1 MLREVERPCYTGQV
15 FVHGDAGRREMR
27 SAEWFRTAE
36 AARRLGV
43 HPQTLRAWE
52 REGVIQPV
60 ERRRGQRVYCIQDLE
75 RIRTALA
82 QRPATEPEKGT
93 QS

>member
-1 MLREVERPCYTGQV
+1 
-15 FVHGDAGRREMR
+15 MR

-52 REGVIQPV
+52 REGVIRPA
-60 ERRRGQRVYCIQDLE
+60 ERRRGQRVFTEEDVV
-75 RIRTALA
+75 RIRRAVLA
-82 QRPATEPEKGT
+82 TPVRRAAKGA
-93 QS
+93 SNDGEG